1 MRTTATTL
9 PRYIGPPR
17 ATAVKTL
24 SKRGFLNHCRY
35 LVESTDWDEKFLDQ
49 EKWINRI
56 CLAIVAGNNDIKIP
70 HSTPSHFMQSR

>member
-1 MRTTATTL
+1 MRAAATTL
-9 PRYIGPPR
+9 PRYIGQPK
-17 ATAVKTL
+17 ATAIKTL

-56 CLAIVAGNNDIKIP
+56 CLAIVII
-70 HSTPSHFMQSR
+70 STLYFTPVLILSLLR